1 MTKPLPT
8 GCIKQW
14 SDISL
19 RTFNLLLEK
28 VSLNDQIGY
37 LYVVDIEFDHTKAIK
52 TQIVYNEI
60 YPPWNLLLQFFEKRK
75 IIDPCERSV
84 YQLIEQ
90 FSSTKK
96 GNPHACRATKETHAT
111 LFKKTFQPIYLKQ
124 LVFVI
129 KRAGWQVTKLYSHYA
144 FEQERFKKD
153 FILMNQRARQNS
165 KNAIKKDF
173 YKLMNNPN
181 FGYDCHNNIDNFQ
194 FVPIFDELQ

>member
-1 MTKPLPT
+1 MNVTRL
-8 GCIKQW
+8 
-14 SDISL
+14 
-19 RTFNLLLEK
+19 
-28 VSLNDQIGY
+28 
-37 LYVVDIEFDHTKAIK
+37 
-52 TQIVYNEI
+52 
-60 YPPWNLLLQFFEKRK
+60 K
-75 IIDPCERSV
+75 IFV
-84 YQLIEQ
+84 LK
-90 FSSTKK
+90 FLKL
-96 GNPHACRATKETHAT
+96 HAT

-173 YKLMNNPN
+173 YKLMNKPN